1 MKEDAPRSWKDRQK
15 GQEGNGTCDLK
26 STSTAM
32 GPERLW
38 FSVLGKQRKSLK
50 AWGWVSACRAVLG
63 KELMSQRYPPLFFSS
78 ESLTWCGESGVWEGS
93 PVMGDPVTEAKAQG

>member
-1 MKEDAPRSWKDRQK
+1 MTELGIKGGTRAKKGEGRCPTQLEGQTE

-50 AWGWVSACRAVLG
+50 A
-63 KELMSQRYPPLFFSS
+63 
-78 ESLTWCGESGVWEGS
+78 
-93 PVMGDPVTEAKAQG
+93 